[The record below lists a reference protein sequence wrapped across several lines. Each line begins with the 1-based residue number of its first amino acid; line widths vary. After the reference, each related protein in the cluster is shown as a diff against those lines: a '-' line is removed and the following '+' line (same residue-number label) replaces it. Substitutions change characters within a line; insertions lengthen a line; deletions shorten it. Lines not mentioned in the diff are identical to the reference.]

1 MQDPSLDQS
10 HSEPE
15 IDLSHLVEA
24 VVKVV
29 LRAKQS
35 QSIDDALIIRDQLQ
49 RLPNPVMTEVLNQVM
64 LKLVQID
71 PELCRWFVVDVF
83 LRDAD
88 PEGKADVAERI
99 NLLMAEMQSS

>member
-1 MQDPSLDQS
+1 MQIQSLGES
-10 HSEPE
+10 NSEPE

-29 LRAKQS
+29 LKASQS
-35 QSIDDALIIRDQLQ
+35 QDIDDALIIRDQLQ
-49 RLPNPVMTEVLNQVM
+49 QLPNTMMTEVLNQVI

-71 PELCRWFVVDVF
+71 PVLCRWFVVDVF

-88 PEGKADVAERI
+88 PEGRADVAERI
-99 NLLMAEMQSS
+99 NLLMAELQSP